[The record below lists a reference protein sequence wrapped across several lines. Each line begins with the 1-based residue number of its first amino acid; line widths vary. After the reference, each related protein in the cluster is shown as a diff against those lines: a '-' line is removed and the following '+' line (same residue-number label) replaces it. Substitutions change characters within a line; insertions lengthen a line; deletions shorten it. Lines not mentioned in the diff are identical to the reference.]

1 MNPYRIAGFG
11 WVSSYGFGRGFSS
24 GFSGF
29 GPGTLPQLQRQDL
42 FDKPDRRFG
51 RMDPFSRLG
60 LAGITLALQDAGM
73 DHWQEKRPV
82 AILAETYSGCL
93 ETDCDYFTTVIPEH
107 GALASPQLFAY
118 TLSNTFLGEAALRFG
133 LTGCCEVVNSCRP
146 DGLAVVD
153 NALDLLDNGEAEA
166 VVVGFCDLDS
176 YGVLQAPGSLF
187 LVVDKSAPSA
197 QLTLTREASGA
208 LSLSGQPIAC
218 AMALVARLKS

>member
-1 MNPYRIAGFG
+1 MNRYRMAGFG
-11 WVSSYGFGRGFSS
+11 WVSSYGFGRGLSS
-24 GFSGF
+24 GFAGF

-60 LAGITLALQDAGM
+60 LAGITLALQDADM
-73 DHWQEKRPV
+73 DHWQQKRRV

-93 ETDCDYFTTVIPEH
+93 ETDCDYFTTVIPEQ

-153 NALDLLDNGEAEA
+153 NALDLLDGDEADA
-166 VVVGFCDLDS
+166 VVVGFCDLDD

-187 LVVDKSAPSA
+187 LVVDNAQSATA
-197 QLTLTREASGA
+197 TTLTREASGA
-208 LSLSGQPIAC
+208 LLLAGQPLAC
-218 AMALVARLKS
+218 AMDLVSRLKA